1 MTNENRV
8 LTWTWFVLVSATLLT
23 WAAAESRA
31 TAQVAGMV
39 VLIIAAIKVGLVIH
53 RFMEIGRGSQGWEWF
68 FLVWVLGVSGML
80 MTTSALA

>member
-8 LTWTWFVLVSATLLT
+8 LTWTWLVLVSATLLT
-23 WAAAESRA
+23 WAAAESGEA
-31 TAQVAGMV
+31 AQVVGMV
-39 VLIIAAIKVGLVIH
+39 FLIVAAIKAGLVIH
-53 RFMEIGRGSQGWEWF
+53 RFMEIGRGCQGWEWF